1 MSSFS
6 IEVIDRGVH
15 DSLNTLASQTSNMKP
30 ILQQIG
36 EGIMERTKLRF
47 STSLG
52 PDGRR
57 WQANARSTIEAF
69 IAKRRGFGK
78 RGINKKGQA
87 LAMSKKPL
95 IGESRDLSRQFYV
108 YSDQL
113 GVTVGNSMIYSAIH
127 QFGGQAGRGK
137 KTNIPARPFL
147 PIMDSGRL
155 YDRELALIIEQLD
168 AFLADR
174 LNFHSP

>member
-1 MSSFS
+1 MSSFT

-15 DSLNTLASQTSNMKP
+15 DSLNALASQTSKMKP

-36 EGIMERTKLRF
+36 ESIMERTKLRF

-69 IAKRRGFGK
+69 IAKRHGFGK

-108 YSDQL
+108 YSDQAA
-113 GVTVGNSMIYSAIH
+113 VTVGNSMLYSAIH
-127 QFGGQAGRGK
+127 QFGGQAGKGK
-137 KTNIPARPFL
+137 KTKIPARPFL
-147 PIMDSGRL
+147 PIMDTGRL
-155 YDRELALIIEQLD
+155 YDGELALIIEQLN
-168 AFLADR
+168 AFLAAR
-174 LNFHSP
+174 LTFQSP

>member
-57 WQANARSTIEAF
+57 WQVNARSTIEAF
-69 IAKRRGFGK
+69 IAKRHGFGK

-95 IGESRDLSRQFYV
+95 IGESRDLSRQF
-108 YSDQL
+108 
-113 GVTVGNSMIYSAIH
+113 
-127 QFGGQAGRGK
+127 
-137 KTNIPARPFL
+137 
-147 PIMDSGRL
+147 
-155 YDRELALIIEQLD
+155 
-168 AFLADR
+168 
-174 LNFHSP
+174 